1 MSEPRFTVVIP
12 CYNEEGAVET
22 TVAAIRTAL
31 PDTASYRLIIVNDG
45 STDRS
50 GEILARL
57 AADDPG
63 LQVVTHPHNRGYGAA
78 LKTGIHHADT
88 EFVVITDADGTYP
101 NERIPELV
109 AAAENAAMVVGARV
123 ADDVVYP
130 LIRKIPKAFLRT
142 YASWLSRRSIPDL
155 NSGLRVLR
163 RDAVVKFLPILPNAF
178 SFTTTIT
185 IALHT
190 NQYDVVYVPI
200 SYAAR
205 TGASKI
211 KPIRDTLRFIQLIVR
226 TGTYFAPMRVFFPIS
241 VLLLFSAFVSFGIDV
256 FAIRNLTD
264 KTVLLFL
271 FAMNTGMFALL
282 ADMID
287 KRSPR

>member
-1 MSEPRFTVVIP
+1 
-12 CYNEEGAVET
+12 
-22 TVAAIRTAL
+22 
-31 PDTASYRLIIVNDG
+31 
-45 STDRS
+45 
-50 GEILARL
+50 
-57 AADDPG
+57 
-63 LQVVTHPHNRGYGAA
+63 
-78 LKTGIHHADT
+78 
-88 EFVVITDADGTYP
+88 
-101 NERIPELV
+101 
-109 AAAENAAMVVGARV
+109 
-123 ADDVVYP
+123 
-130 LIRKIPKAFLRT
+130 
-142 YASWLSRRSIPDL
+142 
-155 NSGLRVLR
+155 
-163 RDAVVKFLPILPNAF
+163 VKFLPILPNAF